1 MASLTPQ
8 MTFPEWTI
16 RELPFRRNRSLL
28 GTEHRCTCAGSNRSG
43 RRCGIFVV
51 VTSTQEAFARAKQ
64 YATELLGEWEYTL
77 EEVEQD
83 VYKNRRVWRIT
94 LGFPKRRISAPELIR
109 SIAASL
115 PLEYKT
121 VLVDIETGKPV
132 AMKLAS

>member
-1 MASLTPQ
+1 M
-8 MTFPEWTI
+8 
-16 RELPFRRNRSLL
+16 
-28 GTEHRCTCAGSNRSG
+28 
-43 RRCGIFVV
+43 V

-94 LGFPKRRISAPELIR
+94 LGFPKRRISAPQLIR

-121 VLVDIETGKPV
+121 ILVDIETGEPV